1 MLKTPWK
8 IAALSAVSLTLLSA
22 CGAASKVADL
32 AGNAANDLNR
42 LAGGNGNGGNGGNG
56 GNNAPTPTA
65 AVADRVVSFRLVGPY
80 NNAGTYVADG
90 PRAQTNE
97 SEFDDSYNLTITE
110 TQDTFALVQS
120 GDNLVMTVNGTA
132 YTFTPGTPDAVRVLG
147 LGEGETPPPPSYGWD
162 AVGRGNLIDLS
173 SSDNDA
179 EYIDLRDV
187 LDGTHP
193 EIQGT
198 YIYYNTSQDLSDTAT
213 RNFNLDYTF
222 GYATIGIQTLP
233 SVVASQTATAT
244 YVGNGS
250 LNPTQGTQVKLAGVA
265 APSIGNDGLYMDI
278 NFNVN
283 FGTNTVSGT
292 GTDVTTNFSAERNP
306 DGSYQE
312 TINGIIT
319 FGSAPIVGNGFAG
332 TFTID
337 SGGRNRFG
345 ISGNPIGNYAG
356 NFFGPAADDIAGVM
370 RIQGTN
376 ALGTIYGGGGFR
388 ADRDVDPAQ

>member
-1 MLKTPWK
+1 MLKTTLK
-8 IAALSAVSLTLLSA
+8 ITALSAVSLTLIA
-22 CGAASKVADL
+22 CGGS
-32 AGNAANDLNR
+32 
-42 LAGGNGNGGNGGNG
+42 GGNDNLDPPSSP
-56 GNNAPTPTA
+56 AA
-65 AVADRVVSFRLVGPY
+65 AVADRVVSFRGVGPY
-80 NNAGTYVADG
+80 SNGGTAYSNDLSQAAAEIVQLDNS
-90 PRAQTNE
+90 QNIT
-97 SEFDDSYNLTITE
+97 YTE
-110 TQDTFALVQS
+110 TQDTFALAQS
-120 GDNLVMTVNGTA
+120 GANLVMTVNGTA
-132 YTFTPGTPDAVRVLG
+132 YTFTPAIGTPAIAATTG
-147 LGEGETPPPPSYGWD
+147 NAGSPATYEWA
-162 AVGRGNLIDLS
+162 AVGDGHLFGS
-173 SSDNDA
+173 SND
-179 EYIDLRDV
+179 IRTV
-187 LDGTHP
+187 LNGTHP
-193 EIQGT
+193 TVQGSWIGYGT
-198 YIYYNTSQDLSDTAT
+198 APENSLQDISIRDFDLDFTS
-213 RNFNLDYTF
+213 

-292 GTDVTTNFSAERNP
+292 GTDVTTNFAQQNQ
-306 DGSYQE
+306 DGSYPE
-312 TINGIIT
+312 IINGIIT

-388 ADRDVDPAQ
+388 ADRQDPAQ